1 MLNQVNKWL
10 YKYAPF
16 KKYRDYRLLDID
28 GTVLEIHNNENLRE
42 TCGYIENQNTK
53 MARVRASVSL
63 GRKVI

>member
-10 YKYAPF
+10 YKYVSF

-28 GTVLEIHNNENLRE
+28 GTVLEIHNNEKLRE

>member
-1 MLNQVNKWL
+1 MNFSMIIVWRGIN
-10 YKYAPF
+10 
-16 KKYRDYRLLDID
+16 